1 MPGYF
6 VTLVFLVS
14 LFAIL
19 LAVFLLCQYSFA
31 FAHPNLVFTRKTRM
45 NRVRSLLS
53 MLCMLLG
60 YSFEPRPNSRALGI
74 VGWFVFD
81 HRFIKRMLALE
92 TSLTRENNID

>member
-6 VTLVFLVS
+6 VTLVFLAS

-19 LAVFLLCQYSFA
+19 LVVFLLCQYSFA
-31 FAHPNLVFTRKTRM
+31 LAHPNLAFTRKTRM

-53 MLCMLLG
+53 ML
-60 YSFEPRPNSRALGI
+60 YSG
-74 VGWFVFD
+74 FVVD

>member
-19 LAVFLLCQYSFA
+19 LAVFLLCQYGFA
-31 FAHPNLVFTRKTRM
+31 FAHPNLAFTRKTRM

-74 VGWFVFD
+74 GFVFD